1 MTKLNTKA
9 VKELM
14 ESGCEYDEAVRLV
27 EDGVRLDRIEEKANR
42 KRSKK
47 REGSRRSPRAQK

>member
-27 EDGVRLDRIEEKANR
+27 EEGVRIQRIEEK
-42 KRSKK
+42 RSKRDK
-47 REGSRRSPRAQK
+47 QRKSDTIL